1 MTCRSHLESGVRRM
15 EMSFDFIVGAL
26 ASVALI
32 GSAAAAS
39 ELTIDPAL
47 LANSI
52 VRYRDQSQ
60 LSEFP
65 APVVYFRAAGLATG
79 PSEIAEIKEKILYP
93 LIERSRRPISAVVV
107 QWFPGQPTG
116 LGVTV
121 LWSDGEARE
130 STLVRSP
137 QGQYDAR
144 AYEILFAKPT
154 P

>member
-1 MTCRSHLESGVRRM
+1 V
-15 EMSFDFIVGAL
+15 L
-26 ASVALI
+26 AGLI

-93 LIERSRRPISAVVV
+93 LIERSRKPVSGLV

-130 STLVRSP
+130 STVVRSA
-137 QGQYDAR
+137 QGQYDAM
-144 AYEILFAKPT
+144 AYEVLFAKP
-154 P
+154 PP